1 MNTSKKLAL
10 VAAFVGI
17 LSLGGHIQPVSAQPK
32 SQATVMRQHHSRQN
46 QQRYH
51 ARQHHRMSQPQ
62 LRARDRKTN
71 NDRGR

>member
-32 SQATVMRQHHSRQN
+32 SQATVI
-46 QQRYH
+46 
-51 ARQHHRMSQPQ
+51 RQHHRMSQPQ

-71 NDRGR
+71 NDRRR